1 MVNPRC
7 PKSCATEFT
16 IRLVDVPISVQ
27 TPVICD
33 TYDKGI
39 SALEGAIPICR
50 LALITMGMKTATTAV
65 LFTNGA
71 MIAKRMK
78 SVSNKKKGERVRS
91 NSALIPDKEPQTCQ
105 P

>member
-65 LFTNGA
+65 LFTNRSEEHTSELQSRGHLVC
-71 MIAKRMK
+71 RLLLE
-78 SVSNKKKGERVRS
+78 KKKKNKIVR
-91 NSALIPDKEPQTCQ
+91 
-105 P
+105 